1 VLITGETGTGKELVA
16 RAIHEKSRRRT
27 NTFVKVNCAAVPA
40 GLLESELFG
49 HEKGAFTGAIVQRT
63 GRFELAHKGT
73 LLLDEIGDVPL
84 ELQPKLLRALQEQQF
99 ERLGSSHT
107 IKVDVRVI
115 AVTNRNLSE
124 LLEQRQF
131 RQDLYYRLN
140 VFPIMVP
147 ALRERRSDIPL
158 LVNHFVKKYAAR
170 MRRRIDLV
178 PADVMNYLAQCEWP
192 GNIRELENFIERS
205 VILTRGTTLQVPLT
219 ELRNVPRANPD
230 TLQAMEREYIVKVLR
245 ECRGVIGGLHGAS
258 ARLGLKRTT
267 LNARIRKL
275 GISREEL

>member
-1 VLITGETGTGKELVA
+1 
-16 RAIHEKSRRRT
+16 
-27 NTFVKVNCAAVPA
+27 
-40 GLLESELFG
+40 
-49 HEKGAFTGAIVQRT
+49 
-63 GRFELAHKGT
+63 
-73 LLLDEIGDVPL
+73 L

-170 MRRRIDLV
+170 LRRTIDVV
-178 PADVMNYLAQCEWP
+178 PADVMNSLTQCEWP

-219 ELRNVPRANPD
+219 ELRNAPRGNPD

-245 ECRGVIGGLHGAS
+245 ECRGVIGGLYGAS